1 MTDTS
6 GVLQPADTGDELHKA
21 TQAADENIYL
31 SAIAVNGT
39 VEDPEEA
46 RFEDPDASAIRERL
60 AEVVASETSRVT

>member
-39 VEDPEEA
+39 VEDQ
-46 RFEDPDASAIRERL
+46 RKPDSKIQTRL
-60 AEVVASETSRVT
+60 PHEKH